1 MLTDPPSS
9 HIDEV
14 QRWVEAARDG
24 DQAAW
29 ERLHQRYRP
38 LLSFSAQAGLPDHLR
53 GRFDAEDVI
62 QAAFLSAFRGLQRHE
77 YRGEAAFRAW
87 LKEITRNELTTR
99 IRAHEASK
107 RTPEREQTGADVEGL
122 AQPTDEDQTP
132 SAVMD
137 KSQRRS
143 LVLEAMRQLEDEQQ
157 ELLWMRDFEQRSWEE
172 IARLRG
178 TSTSVVRKGYAK
190 ALAALVRLLRRSDLR

>member
-1 MLTDPPSS
+1 MLTDPPSAQV
-9 HIDEV
+9 DEV
-14 QRWVEAARDG
+14 ERWVAAARHG

-38 LLSFSAQAGLPDHLR
+38 LLAFSAQAGLPDQLR
-53 GRFDAEDVI
+53 GRFDAEDVL
-62 QAAFLSAFRGLQRHE
+62 QAAFLAAFQALPRHE

-107 RTPEREQTGADVEGL
+107 RSPERELAGADVAEL
-122 AQPTDEDQTP
+122 ARATEEDQTP
-132 SAVMD
+132 SAVMERA
-137 KSQRRS
+137 QRRAQ
-143 LVLEAMRQLEDEQQ
+143 VLEAMRMLEDEQQ
-157 ELLWMRDFEQRSWEE
+157 EVLWLRDFEQRTWED
-172 IARLRG
+172 IARQRG

-190 ALAALVRLLRRSDLR
+190 ALAALVRHLRRSELH